1 MNTHLLKFAA
11 VLLLVLAAGCS
22 KDSDPKPLATPEP
35 RFKAQSTVTEYSFF
49 WNPIEHADTY
59 SYKLETADG
68 VVVAKNAAYTRHS

>member
-11 VLLLVLAAGCS
+11 VSLLVLAAGCS

-59 SYKLETADG
+59 SYKLEPLM
-68 VVVAKNAAYTRHS
+68 VSSLRRMQHIPRHS